1 AALRGSLRSA
11 ALRGSALRA
20 LLLQAD
26 GRILCRSVL
35 RGESNLLGLG
45 ATRGRHMTEGN
56 AEETEHA
63 RAPRLKDAMRQ
74 ARIEMAERSG
84 VVVDLRDA
92 ELARLELLNQALD
105 PVYA

>member
-1 AALRGSLRSA
+1 
-11 ALRGSALRA
+11 
-20 LLLQAD
+20 
-26 GRILCRSVL
+26 
-35 RGESNLLGLG
+35 
-45 ATRGRHMTEGN
+45 MTEGN

-105 PVYA
+105 PVYAEIPECIELFERGIAEGDTTRIWVEMIAHVAMGRDTRAYHSSHT